1 MTILH
6 KSLSA
11 PRSPF
16 PAAPRLSNR
25 VVLDDRFCQSPR
37 AIVAMMGLI
46 FCMALVPSRSDAQA
60 NASSSPVGSFASSWS
75 TQAGGARMRLISLPL
90 SSGSKPRYEAAVEIK
105 LPANAITYW
114 REPGEAGV
122 PPRSSFQGSEN
133 VAHAN
138 FLFPEPHRL
147 NDDGIEA
154 FGYRGGVTFPIRV
167 TPVDASKPTRL
178 SLTLDYAVC
187 DRICVP
193 VKGHA
198 ELLLPKF
205 GMNPDGAVILASE
218 AKVPQALPASTM
230 GKEIEITR
238 EARQAKPQW
247 RLIWRG
253 DEPTTDLFAE
263 GPEGWAFATRKT
275 GENSYSIAAIE
286 MPATAP
292 ATVSVK
298 LTLTG
303 PRPHEVVV
311 PLALSPRSQ

>member
-1 MTILH
+1 MTILR

-11 PRSPF
+11 ARSPF
-16 PAAPRLSNR
+16 SVALRLLDM
-25 VVLDDRFCQSPR
+25 VVPDGRFCQPLR
-37 AIVAMMGLI
+37 AIVAMIALI
-46 FCMALVPSRSDAQA
+46 FCMALVPSRSYAQA
-60 NASSSPVGSFASSWS
+60 NASSSPAGSFASSWS

-90 SSGSKPRYEAAVEIK
+90 SSGSKPRYDAAVEIK

-122 PPRSSFQGSEN
+122 PPRFSFQGSEN
-133 VAHAN
+133 VAHAD
-138 FLFPEPHRL
+138 FLFPQPHRL
-147 NDDGIEA
+147 SDDGIEA

-167 TPVDASKPTRL
+167 TPAEASKPTRL

-205 GMNPDGAVILASE
+205 GLSPDRAAILASE
-218 AKVPQALPASTM
+218 ARVPKVLPASAL

-238 EARQAKPQW
+238 EAGQAKPQW

-253 DEPTTDLFAE
+253 HEATTDLFAE

-275 GENSYSIAAIE
+275 GDNNYSIAAVE
-286 MPATAP
+286 TP
-292 ATVSVK
+292 ATVSATVQVK

-303 PRPHEVVV
+303 SKPHEIVV
-311 PLALSPRSQ
+311 PLALAPRSQ